1 MAKKICLKQKK
12 YMNMENRDVV
22 ISTGLEAIE
31 NKIKELVKPEENYK
45 FKTNCKYINE
55 NLKVL
60 PVDQLIK
67 ILAEVSTYEDGM
79 YAVYMNHLKEVLD
92 ETDKTYMLYGFP
104 TDAWIADIKHL
115 ITKIKYN
122 EKMKTLEAKANAL
135 KKYYSEDKQADIAIK
150 DILASL

>member
-1 MAKKICLKQKK
+1 
-12 YMNMENRDVV
+12 MENRDVI

-31 NKIKELVKPEENYK
+31 NKIKNLKKPDENYK
-45 FKTNCKYINE
+45 FKTNCKFNND

-60 PVDQLIK
+60 SIEQLVK
-67 ILAEVSTYEDGM
+67 VFAEVCTYEDGM

-92 ETDKTYMLYGFP
+92 DTDKTYMLYGFP

-122 EKMKTLEAKANAL
+122 ENLKDLNYKADSL

>member
-1 MAKKICLKQKK
+1 
-12 YMNMENRDVV
+12 MENRDVI

-45 FKTNCKYINE
+45 FKTNCKYNNE

-67 ILAEVSTYEDGM
+67 ILAEVNTYEDGM
-79 YAVYMNHLKEVLD
+79 YAVYMNHLEKVLD
-92 ETDKTYMLYGFP
+92 DTDKTYMLHGFP

-122 EKMKTLEAKANAL
+122 EKLKTLEAKADAL